1 MHGAESRYLQ
11 VDFLISAC
19 SSVVLMPSLA
29 AMVANRFG
37 MRRDTVS
44 YALGGMACSAG
55 VIAVD
60 LARRLMQVPNFSIES
75 TGCPAYSSDASTY
88 CDT

>member
-1 MHGAESRYLQ
+1 M
-11 VDFLISAC
+11 DFLISAC
-19 SSVVLMPSLA
+19 SSMVLMPSLA

-44 YALGGMACSAG
+44 YALGGMACSSG

-60 LARRLMQVPNFSIES
+60 LARRLMQVSEGITAERWLPSYMSFFRRRSFLH
-75 TGCPAYSSDASTY
+75 AY
-88 CDT
+88 

>member
-1 MHGAESRYLQ
+1 MPALPRHPQ

-29 AMVANRFG
+29 AMVAHRFG

-44 YALGGMACSAG
+44 YALGGMACSSG

-60 LARRLMQVPNFSIES
+60 LARRLMQVPGETLQS
-75 TGCPAYSSDASTY
+75 TV
-88 CDT
+88 